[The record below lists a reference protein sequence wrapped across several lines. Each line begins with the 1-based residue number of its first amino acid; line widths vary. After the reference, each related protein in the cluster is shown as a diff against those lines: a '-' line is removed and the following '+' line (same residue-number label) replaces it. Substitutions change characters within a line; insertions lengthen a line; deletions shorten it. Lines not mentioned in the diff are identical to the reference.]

1 MPTVIRRPAAD
12 VDLLLIWDF
21 IAQDSPNAADQY
33 LRWLADR
40 LELLAT
46 QPFMGKARDEL
57 KPQLRSF
64 IIGNYIVF
72 YIPLEDGVAIER
84 VLEGH
89 QDINTDLFL

>member
-1 MPTVIRRPAAD
+1 MPTVIFRPAAD

-21 IAQDSPNAADQY
+21 IAQDSPSAADQY
-33 LRWLADR
+33 LRWLASR

-64 IIGNYIVF
+64 VIGRFVVF
-72 YIPLEDGVAIER
+72 YLPTKDGVATER
-84 VLEGH
+84 VLGGH
-89 QDINTDLFL
+89 QDANTDLFS